1 MCGSL
6 LLSKQILKLDKEE
19 GKEEV
24 MRSGSRWRMRKEE
37 GEEEEEERGV
47 WLLKVKNVFIST
59 VPYHELNFL

>member
-1 MCGSL
+1 
-6 LLSKQILKLDKEE
+6 
-19 GKEEV
+19 